1 MSKLI
6 RKISVGKDYKE
17 NAMHYAVGQ
26 EVYGGHTICDIIEEK
41 DKYSIYIRKKKAEKA
56 TKITNEELNQVQSVI
71 NDINRAQLEVGS
83 MESKKHNLLHHV
95 SMLQEQLNKMQVDFE
110 KTYGTADIN
119 IQDGTINHKEDV
131 KTD

>member
-1 MSKLI
+1 MAKNTTK
-6 RKISVGKDYKE
+6 KIKE
-17 NAMHYAVGQ
+17 LKK
-26 EVYGGHTICDIIEEK
+26 EK
-41 DKYSIYIRKKKAEKA
+41 PS
-56 TKITNEELNQVQSVI
+56 KITNEELNQVQSVI

-83 MESKKHNLLHHV
+83 IESKKHNLLHHV
-95 SMLQEQLNKMQVDFE
+95 SVLQEQLSKMQVDFE